1 MAESISEVFIRF
13 GTQGVGDVMRQ
24 MQALERI
31 SKEMSVGVADAR
43 ESAVSRAMAY
53 SAQEA
58 DAEIANTLR
67 SFRVRQETK
76 EGELALRHEKVER
89 AIAYSDAELESEL
102 RNTRK
107 AIQAAELQAEVETSV
122 AKKAA
127 DEIKAMRADVAK
139 TESEERLRAAA
150 ITRQQETAQ
159 ETFNRKTAEYINL
172 RKSGAISEETFSRAM
187 ASANRELE
195 HNVQLHAMGKR
206 GILGSREAM
215 VQLSYALQDA
225 AITWDQGLGRAMQA
239 SANNFGMI
247 IPMMTKSI
255 GLGMGL
261 SVGFTA
267 LATAISMWERSSRK
281 AAEETDR
288 LNKSLS
294 DLPAVLNKIAEAQK
308 NMLSMRDLLFE
319 GSASSLESAAR
330 SKGREAA
337 LAREQSQ
344 AAERTA
350 GDIGA
355 RMTAEATGGGF
366 RGNVMNLS
374 QAEEYREKLQK
385 EIADRIR
392 RNVTVSGQTGRPS
405 MDEEQI
411 QASAV
416 QQSAAAV
423 RALQDQIAATEEYQ
437 AALQESNNSSAEAA
451 RLTREQKEAQKAHI
465 EAVNQEIYALEKE
478 ERAKRKAAEAADKAE
493 SGQNRREAVNRI
505 DRGLMSDQQRA
516 ATDIFSE
523 FQRNVEA
530 IAGSTGMSQDERS
543 SMLGKASELF
553 QSDLAKL
560 EKDDNKR
567 RFQPGFS
574 GFSDFGKQFQMSL
587 FQDPAEKDRKEQIRL
602 QKEAN
607 DLIRQMADNFAG
619 GLPGVATF
627 AAGSQ

>member
-31 SKEMSVGVADAR
+31 SKEMSAGVADAR

-308 NMLSMRDLLFE
+308 NMFSMQDLLFE

-337 LAREQSQ
+337 LAREQAGVAAQ
-344 AAERTA
+344 AAADASAKATE
-350 GDIGA
+350 
-355 RMTAEATGGGF
+355 EATGGMAK
-366 RGNVMNLS
+366 GNINDPAVESRLR
-374 QAEEYREKLQK
+374 EELIK
-385 EIADRIR
+385 
-392 RNVTVSGQTGRPS
+392 RNVVGLTRAAANAGAPDTENTRK
-405 MDEEQI
+405 QI
-411 QASAV
+411 QIDATRAAEAEIRVIKEKVASSEEVRKAV
-416 QQSAAAV
+416 EEENKAGAEAV
-423 RALQDQIAATEEYQ
+423 RLR
-437 AALQESNNSSAEAA
+437 N
-451 RLTREQKEAQKAHI
+451 EQREAQKAHI

-478 ERAKRKAAEAADKAE
+478 ERAKRKAAEAAEKVE

-505 DRGLMSDQQRA
+505 ERGLMSDQQRSSMSV
-516 ATDIFSE
+516 FEE